1 MRWSNNLLT
10 VAGNCV
16 TPVVVRCEV
25 TGQETFTEL
34 VDRVGGVV
42 TEAFGDAVPFEILLS
57 ELGVPRDPRNH
68 PLFQTT
74 LSVAPPTTSPAE
86 DWSLH
91 LSWMRPC

>member
-1 MRWSNNLLT
+1 MTCAGARTCLT

-42 TEAFGDAVPFEILLS
+42 TEAFSDAVPFEILLS

-68 PLFQTT
+68 PAFSNHPQ
-74 LSVAPPTTSPAE
+74 LSAADDLAGRGLVVAF
-86 DWSLH
+86 D
-91 LSWMRPC
+91 RN